1 MAETPGKKSERDPEV
16 IEKATR
22 CRFTAEYKQ
31 RIAREAEQ
39 CSQPGEIGALL
50 RREGLYSSML
60 ARWRRQLHQETMTS
74 PSQRRAK
81 RSSNQELE
89 KLKRDNERLKEK
101 LRQAELIIDAQKK
114 VSEMI
119 QTRSHEKDV

>member
-1 MAETPGKKSERDPEV
+1 MADTPGKKSEKDPEV
-16 IEKATR
+16 IEKAAR
-22 CRFTAEYKQ
+22 RRFTAEYKQ

-74 PSQRRAK
+74 PSQRRPVNAARNDRPTK
-81 RSSNQELE
+81 SLKSSNATMNGSR
-89 KLKRDNERLKEK
+89 KNSAR
-101 LRQAELIIDAQKK
+101 
-114 VSEMI
+114 
-119 QTRSHEKDV
+119 RS